1 MKNHHYKIGLIVVLN
16 LLLLPFQYS
25 SAQEEKKWLNNYHDK
40 VFKVLRNYMS
50 ATEIKDL
57 KRACSTI

>member
-1 MKNHHYKIGLIVVLN
+1 MPIDKDLIDPN
-16 LLLLPFQYS
+16 LLTK
-25 SAQEEKKWLNNYHDK
+25 EEKKWLNNYHDK